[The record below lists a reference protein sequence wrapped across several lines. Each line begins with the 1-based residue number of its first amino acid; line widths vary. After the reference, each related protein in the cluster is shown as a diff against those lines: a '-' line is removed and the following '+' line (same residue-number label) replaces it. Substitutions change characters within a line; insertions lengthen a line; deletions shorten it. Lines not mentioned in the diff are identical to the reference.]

1 MENDTTTLTLRLEA
15 DLVRDAQR
23 LYEALGLDLTTA
35 INVFF
40 RQSIRAGGF
49 PFAWEDERQPNAK
62 TLAALREAERLA
74 SDATVT
80 RYADVEAALKALK
93 A

>member
-1 MENDTTTLTLRLEA
+1 MENDTTTLTLTLEA

-35 INVFF
+35 INVFL

-49 PFAWEDERQPNAK
+49 PFA
-62 TLAALREAERLA
+62 
-74 SDATVT
+74 
-80 RYADVEAALKALK
+80 
-93 A
+93 